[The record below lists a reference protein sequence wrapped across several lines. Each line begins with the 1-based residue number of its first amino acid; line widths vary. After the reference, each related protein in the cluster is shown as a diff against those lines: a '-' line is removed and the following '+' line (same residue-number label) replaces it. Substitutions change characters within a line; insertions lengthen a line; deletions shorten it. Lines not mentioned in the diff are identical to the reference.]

1 MQLPKRVL
9 RSISAMV
16 LSVGLGGAASLAL
29 VTDASAHTSA
39 IGGVATCDAATGNW
53 SVAWTGHTDKVP
65 ANDIASVTV
74 TAATPGGSTVPTGPV
89 TTTLAPNAD
98 YSFAQTGIAAS
109 ATQASVSV
117 HVSWTP
123 KPGTQGQSDTFAAN
137 ASGTVSFVGSC
148 ARSAVAAAATFTD
161 PTCANRTGS
170 YTIPASTGVDYF
182 VKIGAAAA
190 QLAAAGTVNAP
201 AGTVITVT
209 AVAKTG
215 FTLSGTTTW
224 THTVQSAGDCTT
236 HVLAITPVAVAAAC
250 TGPGAQGAGSIT
262 VTAVTGVVYHLGS
275 AAGPVLTGTISE
287 PAGSYS
293 VVAVAASSGYSL
305 DAPSSFTVVV
315 ASAGA
320 CTVNAT
326 PVAPTISQG
335 VCTLGVESA
344 ASFTIPTTVGITY
357 KDGTTVLA
365 PGAHPIAYGAAV
377 TITAVAA
384 PGYAIA
390 TGATASWT
398 LSAAAQLVCS
408 VQQPA
413 GSVSTTCNTVTFTF
427 TNPQVAGA
435 PSTLTSRRPAVVL
448 PPGTVAHFAIESSN
462 GANWDVVADEGD
474 IVVAPGATVTA
485 AVAGAGTYR
494 AVLKNGDGLIV
505 GPATVSGSCSVAP
518 TPTPTTT
525 PTPTITPTVTPTVTP
540 SVLGET
546 FVANPPAA
554 APPVAAP
561 PVATLPFTGLPL
573 VPVLGIG
580 LGLILAGAL
589 LIASV
594 RKHRIRYGSI

>member
-9 RSISAMV
+9 RSISALV

-39 IGGVATCDAATGNW
+39 IGGVATCDAATGTW

-74 TAATPGGSTVPTGPV
+74 TAATPAGSTVPTGPV

-98 YSFAQTGIAAS
+98 YSFSQTGVAAS
-109 ATQASVSV
+109 ATQASVTV

-137 ASGTVSFVGSC
+137 ASGVVTFVGSC
-148 ARSAVAAAATFTD
+148 NRSVTTAAATFTD
-161 PTCANRTGS
+161 PTCAVGSGS
-170 YTIPASTGVDYF
+170 YTIPASSGVDYY
-182 VKIGAAAA
+182 VKIGTATA
-190 QLAAAGTVNAP
+190 QLATAGTVNVP
-201 AGTVITVT
+201 TGTAITVT
-209 AVAKTG
+209 AVAKPG
-215 FTLSGTTTW
+215 FALSGTTTW

-236 HVLAITPVAVAAAC
+236 HVVAIAPVAVAASC

-275 AAGPVLTGTISE
+275 AIGPVLTGTTGE

-293 VVAVAASSGYSL
+293 VVAVAASSSYSI

-320 CTVNAT
+320 CTVNVT

-344 ASFTIPTTVGITY
+344 ASFTIPATVGVIY
-357 KDGTTVLA
+357 KEGTAVLA
-365 PGAHPIAYGAAV
+365 SGAHPIAYGAGV
-377 TITAVAA
+377 TITAVAG
-384 PGYAIA
+384 PGYSIA
-390 TGATASWT
+390 TGATSSWT
-398 LSAAAQLVCS
+398 LNAGAQLVCN

-427 TNPQVAGA
+427 TNPQVPGA
-435 PSTLTSRRPAVVL
+435 PSTVTSERPAVVL
-448 PPGTVAHFAIESSN
+448 PPGTVAHFDIESSN
-462 GANWDVVADEGD
+462 GANWDVVAGEGN
-474 IVVAPGATVTA
+474 IVVAPGATVSA

-494 AVLKNGDGLIV
+494 AVLKGGDGLIV
-505 GPATVSGSCSVAP
+505 GPATVSGSCSATPTITPAP
-518 TPTPTTT
+518 TIT
-525 PTPTITPTVTPTVTP
+525 PTPTITPA
-540 SVLGET
+540 VLGET
-546 FVANPPAA
+546 FVANPPA
-554 APPVAAP
+554 AAP

-594 RKHRIRYGSI
+594 RKHRISYGSI